1 LSKLDGCQ
9 VDLPNCWSYSK
20 KVKKNRETTVMMSF
34 VQCWDQK
41 TLSEESTFCQV
52 SEDTLGKVLTL
63 KQKLHK
69 SYKFCENFYHHLSIF
84 LGPMVRIKVDAPN
97 GA

>member
-20 KVKKNRETTVMMSF
+20 KVKKPRDDGDDELCPVLGP
-34 VQCWDQK
+34 K
-41 TLSEESTFCQV
+41 TLSKESTFCQV